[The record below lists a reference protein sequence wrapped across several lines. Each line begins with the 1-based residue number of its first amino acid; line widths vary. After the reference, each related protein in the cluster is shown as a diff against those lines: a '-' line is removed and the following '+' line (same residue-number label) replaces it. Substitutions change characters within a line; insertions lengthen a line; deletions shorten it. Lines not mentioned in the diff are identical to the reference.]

1 MLYRQGV
8 TRQVL
13 PDVIKKVENNT
24 TAFRTTLLKRD
35 KERIKKLR
43 NYNDDASKDK
53 VLMSVL
59 AIISITIS
67 PPIGNNLIIQD

>member
-1 MLYRQGV
+1 M
-8 TRQVL
+8 
-13 PDVIKKVENNT
+13 IKKVENNT

-67 PPIGNNLIIQD
+67 PPIGNNLII

>member
-1 MLYRQGV
+1 MFYGQGV
-8 TRQVL
+8 TRQAL

-43 NYNDDASKDK
+43 NYSNDVSKDK
-53 VLMSVL
+53 V
-59 AIISITIS
+59 
-67 PPIGNNLIIQD
+67 